1 LPAGALQAVEVV
13 EVEEK
18 FEYGNGIDLDS
29 RRVYY

>member
-1 LPAGALQAVEVV
+1 LTAGALQAAGVEV
-13 EVEEK
+13 VEEK